1 MCDKKYLTKAT
12 SRNLSIKALSKT
24 CKIRVFIQRLDIYN
38 LQTKI
43 ASFRDQRKLLS
54 FKKAVFSLAVFVN
67 ANTENS

>member
-12 SRNLSIKALSKT
+12 SRNLSIKALPKT

-43 ASFRDQRKLLS
+43 ASFRDQPKLL
-54 FKKAVFSLAVFVN
+54 KKQCLVLQYL
-67 ANTENS
+67 